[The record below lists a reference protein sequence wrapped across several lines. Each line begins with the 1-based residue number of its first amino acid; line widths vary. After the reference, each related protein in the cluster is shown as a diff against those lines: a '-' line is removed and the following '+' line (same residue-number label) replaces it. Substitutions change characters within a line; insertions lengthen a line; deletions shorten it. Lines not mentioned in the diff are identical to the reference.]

1 LITGGEFTTTAGGAS
16 STGGDFTTTAG
27 GASSTG
33 GDFTTTAGG
42 ASSTGG
48 EFTTT
53 AGGAS
58 STGGDFTTTTGD
70 ITTEGEYTSDWEST
84 TSADHTTTW
93 QSTTVPDPTT
103 LPPSQCIDQGC
114 SSEHDGWGECVDFS
128 TQDFDWMQ
136 LTTEFDLSA
145 GHVPGK
151 CGNVRQELCDCCKC
165 MKAKIHHTT
174 TTTPEPTKPWWHYQS
189 WGRK

>member
-1 LITGGEFTTTAGGAS
+1 MGEETSQLQLDLNLPLEETSQPQQEEHPALEETSQPQLAEISRQKENIQAIGNRQLLQTTTA
-16 STGGDFTTTAG
+16 
-27 GASSTG
+27 
-33 GDFTTTAGG
+33 
-42 ASSTGG
+42 
-48 EFTTT
+48 
-53 AGGAS
+53 
-58 STGGDFTTTTGD
+58 
-70 ITTEGEYTSDWEST
+70 
-84 TSADHTTTW
+84 
-93 QSTTVPDPTT
+93 PDPTT
-103 LPPSQCIDQGC
+103 LPPSQCIDEGC

-128 TQDFDWMQ
+128 TQDFDWME